1 MWYIHSYECEYGYD
15 VVNWFECECDLN
27 MHALNT
33 AYTVMTLKMDMK
45 LNLNTNM
52 HGSEY
57 EQGYVN

>member
-15 VVNWFECECDLN
+15 VVNWFECECDMN

-33 AYTVMTLKMDMK
+33 AYTVMNLK

>member
-1 MWYIHSYECEYGYD
+1 
-15 VVNWFECECDLN
+15 

-33 AYTVMTLKMDMK
+33 AYTVMNLK